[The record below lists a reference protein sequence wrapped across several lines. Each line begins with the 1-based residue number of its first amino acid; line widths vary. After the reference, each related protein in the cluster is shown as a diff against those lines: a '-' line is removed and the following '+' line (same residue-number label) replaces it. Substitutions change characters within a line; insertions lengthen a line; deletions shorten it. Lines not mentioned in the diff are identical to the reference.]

1 MYAASWREHDI
12 RIPLPDAPDDLFPHG
27 QRGQQFAV
35 MVVEHF
41 VRDAQPPSGLL
52 RFGAATFGQRAASHR
67 LMAGIAIGHGNE
79 LDRGAQRAE
88 LGGGS
93 RGADVAIVR
102 VRAERDHAQGDV
114 LCQQRG
120 RRQEKKDDSESRFH
134 K

>member
-1 MYAASWREHDI
+1 MIRVIVVGPRREHDI

-88 LGGGS
+88 LS
-93 RGADVAIVR
+93 KMVPQVWHPLPHI
-102 VRAERDHAQGDV
+102 
-114 LCQQRG
+114 
-120 RRQEKKDDSESRFH
+120 ES
-134 K
+134 